1 MSKDQLVILSGQLRV
16 ARRNLA
22 EDAPHS
28 PAWAATTE
36 WVNDLEREIHDV
48 ASALG
53 VIVSATLL
61 ERVRVA

>member
-1 MSKDQLVILSGQLRV
+1 MSANQLVVLRGQLRV

-36 WVNDLEREIHDV
+36 WVDELEREVHELADT
-48 ASALG
+48 LG
-53 VIVSATLL
+53 VIVSAALP